1 MRIGHQTVWCEPH
14 SIFLSWCVEVALF
27 LTSAQDV
34 VTAAVTAVVGK
45 INKPVIKSS
54 EQMRTFGNEFEA
66 ERRGR

>member
-1 MRIGHQTVWCEPH
+1 
-14 SIFLSWCVEVALF
+14 VALF

-66 ERRGR
+66 ERRGREGNR